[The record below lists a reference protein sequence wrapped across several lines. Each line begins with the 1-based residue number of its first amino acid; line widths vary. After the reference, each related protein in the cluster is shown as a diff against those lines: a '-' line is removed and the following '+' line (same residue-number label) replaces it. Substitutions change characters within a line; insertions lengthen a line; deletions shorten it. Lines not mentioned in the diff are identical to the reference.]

1 MPARMGDIV
10 RELRRL
16 GCTVEQPRHGSHWL
30 ITRPGIARPYPI
42 PAHNGSKTM
51 ISDCYI
57 DGVCRA
63 LGLDK
68 REFRAAPR

>member
-16 GCTVEQPRHGSHWL
+16 GCTVQEPSGSSHWL
-30 ITRPGIARPYPI
+30 ITRPGSARPYTI
-42 PAHNGSKTM
+42 PAHNGLKTM

-63 LGLDK
+63 FGLDK
-68 REFRAAPR
+68 RQFRAAVR